1 MKSKVKKIVIISLVL
16 ILGFGGGYLFK
27 HYSFEEKDKYEDLI
41 NDKEKEIESLN
52 EKYEDAQKEREKL
65 QDLNDE
71 KQNELNKSFEELKEI
86 KEKNME
92 LRKIIGYEE
101 IRGKGIE
108 IVINPFE
115 TLEKDDEITHK
126 ELIYLVN
133 ELKFAGAEGI
143 SINDRRITVQTGIES
158 SSNNEYILIN
168 DKKISPVEPI
178 TIKVIGNKENLIAA
192 LEFSGTLEYESLKNY
207 NVKFTPKE
215 DIKTL
220 GVEDYIK
227 TDYIK

>member
-1 MKSKVKKIVIISLVL
+1 MKIKLKKIIVISLVL
-16 ILGFGGGYLFK
+16 ILGFIGGYLFK
-27 HYSFEEKDKYEDLI
+27 YFNFEEKDKYENLI
-41 NDKEKEIESLN
+41 LEKENKIESLN
-52 EKYEDAQKEREKL
+52 KDYEEAKEESL
-65 QDLNDE
+65 ELENLNDE
-71 KQNELNKSFEELKEI
+71 IQKELDESFEELNEI
-86 KEKNME
+86 KEKNMK

-101 IRGKGIE
+101 ISGSGIE

-158 SSNNEYILIN
+158 SSNNKYILIN
-168 DKKISPVEPI
+168 DKKISPVEI
-178 TIKVIGNKENLIAA
+178 INIKVIGNKENLIAA
-192 LEFSGTLEYESLKNY
+192 LEFSGTLEYESLTNY
-207 NVKFTPKE
+207 NVKLTPKE
-215 DIKTL
+215 NIKIL

-227 TDYIK
+227 TDYIR